1 MKTIYVA
8 LNIVIGLLVA
18 AAAVCFFYKQ
28 TTYSVILVGAALLT
42 GLVNIIFYEG
52 AHKKELQEAGRWP
65 VERKYYY

>member
-1 MKTIYVA
+1 MKTIYIA

-18 AAAVCFFYKQ
+18 AAAVCFITKQ
-28 TTYSVILVGAALLT
+28 TTYSVILVGTALFI

-52 AHKKELQEAGRWP
+52 AHKKKLQEAGRWP